1 MYTDVSYTF
10 ENVSSL
16 KAECLV
22 FEYEALTRLEFE
34 VLGEV
39 VVTACE
45 DIFGLHGVAD
55 DLCITLHIHRGGAVG
70 AVEDGENCLALILT
84 GDDIDTIERN
94 KLRHRAFRDE
104 LVTLSP
110 M

>member
-1 MYTDVSYTF
+1 MYTDVSYTL

-16 KAECLV
+16 KAGCLV
-22 FEYEALTRLEFE
+22 FEYETLTRLEFE

-70 AVEDGENCLALILT
+70 AVEDGEHGLALILT
-84 GDDIDTIERN
+84 GDDIDAIVG
-94 KLRHRAFRDE
+94 HE
-104 LVTLSP
+104 LCL
-110 M
+110 

>member
-10 ENVSSL
+10 ENVSSR

-22 FEYEALTRLEFE
+22 FEDETLTRLEFE

-45 DIFGLHGVAD
+45 DVFSLHGVAD
-55 DLCITLHIHRGGAVG
+55 DLCITLHIQCGGAAG
-70 AVEDGENCLALILT
+70 AVEDGENSLTLVLAGNDINAIVGHKLCL
-84 GDDIDTIERN
+84 
-94 KLRHRAFRDE
+94 
-104 LVTLSP
+104 
-110 M
+110 